1 MSPALIR
8 NQATLFRS
16 AHHNAGPP
24 GGIPIAMTRLLITR
38 GLPGSGKTTFA
49 RTLQPLVTRVSRDDL
64 RRMLHGRIML
74 TGWAEAQVTAVQRGM
89 VETLL
94 RRGADVIVD
103 DTNLRPGV
111 VKAWRELA
119 AACGAGFEPHDFTDV
134 PLDECIRRDA
144 TRPADV
150 QVGAAAIRR
159 MYERYLAGRR
169 GEPGVS

>member
-1 MSPALIR
+1 
-8 NQATLFRS
+8 
-16 AHHNAGPP
+16 
-24 GGIPIAMTRLLITR
+24 MTRLLITR

-49 RTLQPLVTRVSRDDL
+49 RTLQPLVARVSRDDL

-74 TGWAEAQVTAVQRGM
+74 TDRAEAQVTVVERGM

-103 DTNLRPGV
+103 DTNLRGTT
-111 VKAWRELA
+111 VKAWRQLA
-119 AACGAGFEPHDFTDV
+119 AAAGAEFEPHDFTDV

-144 TRPADV
+144 FRPAEF

-159 MYERYLAGRR
+159 MYERYLAGRQ
-169 GEPGVS
+169 GGPGVS

>member
-1 MSPALIR
+1 MA
-8 NQATLFRS
+8 
-16 AHHNAGPP
+16 
-24 GGIPIAMTRLLITR
+24 RLLITC

-74 TGWAEAQVTAVQRGM
+74 TAWAEQQVTAIERGI

-103 DTNLRPGV
+103 DTNLRPGLV
-111 VKAWRELA
+111 RGWSELA
-119 AACGAGFEPHDFTDV
+119 SACGAEVEVHDFTDV

-144 TRPADV
+144 ARSADV
-150 QVGAAAIRR
+150 RVGADAIRR
-159 MYERYLAGRR
+159 MHDRYLARR
-169 GEPGVS
+169 KSGPRG